1 MTDSSK
7 QKPSTDYPF
16 PTEEP
21 IRRPWLKEE
30 LDHIN
35 TVDTEDQ
42 CDQVSPV
49 SSKDDIVLQN
59 TLPVHQDFS
68 QLDMLWDEMND
79 IQARQ
84 RSDSDSTDESD
95 WDEEDEELLKR
106 TESNRVIPPE
116 EGETTGTTDIKRNV
130 SVRQRLLSEQ
140 RHLLVFTD
148 PEIMVEPS
156 RATFTFYYGVR
167 PSPPTNS
174 RKPRSY
180 FVACDFSEESFYAI
194 EWTIGTMMRDG
205 DQLHVT
211 TVVNREDNPD
221 AAQIDGMTPS
231 GELESAAG
239 IVSEKVK
246 GYVAKM
252 LLFDVKVTVYAV
264 SGRVKDVL
272 KQMIRELDLTMVVC
286 GSRGRSTMKGL
297 LMGSISTYLVH
308 KSPVPVTV
316 IRPQKFKQKKKKQ
329 HVAAASLSESVKSGH
344 LHVDELGN

>member
-1 MTDSSK
+1 MSTSSPQPK
-7 QKPSTDYPF
+7 ETPKSNPEYPF

-30 LDHIN
+30 LDDIN
-35 TVDTEDQ
+35 TVDDE
-42 CDQVSPV
+42 SS
-49 SSKDDIVLQN
+49 SSKTSPTSSEEGIVLQN
-59 TLPVHQDFS
+59 VLPSHQDFS
-68 QLDMLWDEMND
+68 
-79 IQARQ
+79 QARQ

-116 EGETTGTTDIKRNV
+116 EGEETTGPTADLKRIV

-148 PEIMVEPS
+148 PEIVVEPS
-156 RATFTFYYGVR
+156 RATFTLYYGVR
-167 PSPPTNS
+167 PAGSGTNS

-205 DQLHVT
+205 DRLYVT

-239 IVSEKVK
+239 IVTEKVK
-246 GYVAKM
+246 GYMAKM
-252 LLFDVKVTVYAV
+252 LLFDIKVSVFAV

-272 KQMIRELDLTMVVC
+272 KQMIRELTLTMVVC

-316 IRPQKFKQKKKKQ
+316 IRPQKFKQKQKKH
-329 HVAAASLSESVKSGH
+329 HVAAASLSESVKTGH
-344 LHVDELGN
+344 LHVDELAN